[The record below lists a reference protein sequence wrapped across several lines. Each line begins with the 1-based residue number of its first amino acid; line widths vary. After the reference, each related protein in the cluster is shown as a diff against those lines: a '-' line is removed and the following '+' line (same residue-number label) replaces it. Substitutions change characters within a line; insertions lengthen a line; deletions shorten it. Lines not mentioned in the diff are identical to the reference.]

1 MVRKL
6 VRHGDG
12 LALVI
17 DKPILE
23 LLKIDADTPLEIA
36 TDGKKLDILPV
47 RNEKKRKELMEEFEK
62 FCDKYDR
69 MLTNLAD

>member
-1 MVRKL
+1 MVRNL

-47 RNEKKRKELMEEFEK
+47 RDEKKRKELMEEFEK

>member
-1 MVRKL
+1 MIRNL
-6 VRHGDG
+6 VRHGDE

-36 TDGKKLDILPV
+36 TDGKKLDVIPV
-47 RNEKKRKELMEEFEK
+47 RDEKRRKKLMEEFEG
-62 FCDKYDR
+62 FCDKYER
-69 MLTNLAD
+69 MLTRLAD

>member
-1 MVRKL
+1 MVRNL

-47 RNEKKRKELMEEFEK
+47 RDEKRRKEFTEALAKANEEYG
-62 FCDKYDR
+62 D
-69 MLTNLAD
+69 MLKRLAD